1 MRSTLVRAIE
11 ERWIYLSR
19 TGLDK
24 ELIIEKAAELANEIG
39 FENVTLKLI
48 ADEFGIQTPSL
59 YNHIKSLDDLKKRLM
74 LYGWK
79 ELEDKLILAVV
90 GVSGYDALRTM
101 CYTFYEY
108 ATSNSGV
115 FNAMLWYNKF
125 QDEETQNVTKQLFVV
140 LFKIMS
146 TLNISDETINHLIRT
161 FRGFLE
167 GYALLVNNGA
177 FGNPVS
183 IRESFELSVEVLI
196 AGIQNVIE
204 KQEKKI

>member
-1 MRSTLVRAIE
+1 MSRAGID
-11 ERWIYLSR
+11 
-19 TGLDK
+19 TK
-24 ELIIEKAAELANEIG
+24 LIIEKTAGLANEIG
-39 FENVTLKLI
+39 FENITLKLI

-74 LYGWK
+74 LHGWK
-79 ELEDKLILAVV
+79 ELEQKLLLAVV
-90 GVSGYDALRTM
+90 GVSGYDALRAM
-101 CYTFYEY
+101 CYAFYEY
-108 ATSNSGV
+108 ATSNPGV

-125 QDEETQNVTKQLFVV
+125 QDEETQDATKQLFVV
-140 LFKIMS
+140 LFKIMG
-146 TLNISDETINHLIRT
+146 TLNIPDETINHLIRT

-196 AGIQNVIE
+196 AGIQNVNE
-204 KQEKKI
+204 KQKQEI